1 MLAINLWRERMMVMV
16 MEEEATFN
24 YRNSNITAIN
34 NVQTNNNQTR
44 Q

>member
-1 MLAINLWRERMMVMV
+1 MLAINLWRERMMV